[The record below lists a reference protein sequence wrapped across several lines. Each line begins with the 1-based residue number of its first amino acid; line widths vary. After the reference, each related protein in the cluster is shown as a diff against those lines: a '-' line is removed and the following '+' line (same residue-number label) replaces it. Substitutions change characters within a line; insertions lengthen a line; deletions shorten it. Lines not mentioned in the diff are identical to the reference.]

1 MFTTKL
7 KYVSSLGIKSSE
19 NNRCEG
25 EILMKPVSEIIQ
37 YMTGNIYL
45 KFLLVLVIT
54 VVIAYLVKLILNF
67 ILRPLAKKTKTK
79 IDDLII
85 KSISS
90 IIFYIIIAV
99 GLKIG
104 LRSFEFETEMYNSLI
119 ETLLII
125 LLCILIFRI
134 INNFAEHWMKDWAKK
149 TESTADDRLIPLIEK
164 ILKTIVIVLA
174 IIFIFSAWNINI
186 SPLLATAGIAGLAVG
201 LAVKDSLANILG
213 GLQLVL
219 DKTFKVGDKV
229 QLESGEMGVILDIG
243 LRSTKLRTYD
253 NEVIYIPN
261 GILANAKVKNYTQPD
276 LSIRV
281 NVHFGVVYGSD
292 TEQVRKV
299 VLETIK
305 KIDKV
310 LEDPNPL
317 VQFLK
322 MSDFSLDF
330 VARAWVREYKDAYST
345 QIKMT
350 DEIYNALNKA
360 KIGIPFPTHTVYT
373 KNIE

>member
-1 MFTTKL
+1 MKL
-7 KYVSSLGIKSSE
+7 I
-19 NNRCEG
+19 N
-25 EILMKPVSEIIQ
+25 EILQFIS
-37 YMTGNIYL
+37 GNVYI
-45 KFLLVLVIT
+45 KFLLVLVVA
-54 VVIAYLVKLILNF
+54 VVIAYIAKLILNL

-90 IIFYIIIAV
+90 IIFYIIIAL

-104 LRSFEFETEMYNSLI
+104 LQSFEFETEIYNSII
-119 ETLLII
+119 ETLLIVLI
-125 LLCILIFRI
+125 CILIFKI
-134 INNFAEHWMKDWAKK
+134 VHNFGKHWMKEWASK

-164 ILKTIVIVLA
+164 IIKTVVIVLA
-174 IIFIFSAWNINI
+174 VIFIFSAWNINI

-229 QLESGEMGVILDIG
+229 QLESGELGVILDIG
-243 LRSTKLRTYD
+243 LRSTKLKTYD

-281 NVHFGVVYGSD
+281 NVNFGVVYGSD
-292 TEQVRKV
+292 TEKVRRV
-299 VLETIK
+299 VLEAIK
-305 KIDKV
+305 KIDTV
-310 LEDPNPL
+310 LDDPEPAVL
-317 VQFLK
+317 FLK

-330 VARAWVREYKDAYST
+330 VARAWVREYKNAYST

-350 DEIYNALNKA
+350 DEIYKALNRA
-360 KIGIPFPTHTVYT
+360 KIDIPFPTRTIYT
-373 KNIE
+373 KSSD